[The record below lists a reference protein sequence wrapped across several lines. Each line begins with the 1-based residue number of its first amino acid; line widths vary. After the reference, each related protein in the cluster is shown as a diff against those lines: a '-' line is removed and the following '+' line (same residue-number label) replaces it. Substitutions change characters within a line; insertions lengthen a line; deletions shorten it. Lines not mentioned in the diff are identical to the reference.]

1 MKVLDF
7 YELNVE
13 VIIWA
18 FDLPQLRHFFHFLK
32 DLQGPKMSQNLKET
46 GNITFFYAFP
56 DDRHN

>member
-18 FDLPQLRHFFHFLK
+18 FNLPQLGHFFHLLK
-32 DLQGPKMSQNLKET
+32 DFQGPKMSQLEENWKY
-46 GNITFFYAFP
+46 NIFYAFP